1 MGLKIVRGRQAAPAK
16 VVMYGGEGIGKTT
29 LASQFPDPLVLDT
42 EDGTNQLD
50 VARVVVGDWQTMRTA
65 VAALQVDRQG
75 FSTLVVDSID
85 WAERLLVE
93 QVCKDN
99 NKDSVEAFP
108 FGKGWVMVAEQ
119 MGKFLDSLDGLVAAG
134 MNVVLVGHS
143 TVKRVSPPEMTEG
156 YDRHE
161 LKLSKQV
168 SPLVK
173 EWADAVIFLNYR
185 TRVVEGTDG
194 RSKAVGGKE
203 RFMFAERCAAFD
215 AKNRYGLPA
224 EMPMGIAA
232 LAPMFASTKAKA
244 AAPAAV
250 QSDRKGWLERVNEAT
265 TVEELGQIGTDAD
278 VAESNG
284 ELTPSQRQRLDSQID
299 IRHQQI
305 QPQEV
310 ADGVA

>member
-1 MGLKIVRGRQAAPAK
+1 MGMKIVRGKQAAPAK
-16 VVMYGGEGIGKTT
+16 VVLYGGEGIGKTT
-29 LASQFPDPLVLDT
+29 LASQFPDPLILDT

-50 VARVVVGDWQTMRTA
+50 VARVVVGDWQTMKTA
-65 VAALQVDRQG
+65 VAALAVDRQG

-93 QVCKDN
+93 WVCKDN
-99 NKDSVEAFP
+99 GKDSVEAFG

-119 MGKFLDSLDGLVAAG
+119 MGKFLDSLDNLVRAG

-185 TRVVEGTDG
+185 TRVVEGNDG
-194 RSKAVGGKE
+194 RAKAVGGKE

-224 EMPMGIAA
+224 EMPMNIAA
-232 LAPMFASTKAKA
+232 LAPMFAGAKPAELPLFDRIADYIKTAATVRTLGTIGDKIDGYVST
-244 AAPAAV
+244 
-250 QSDRKGWLERVNEAT
+250 
-265 TVEELGQIGTDAD
+265 
-278 VAESNG
+278 G
-284 ELTPSQRQRLDSQID
+284 ELTPVQEQLLRDAINE
-299 IRHQQI
+299 RHAELE
-305 QPQEV
+305 PQEV
-310 ADGVA
+310 SDGVA

>member
-1 MGLKIVRGRQAAPAK
+1 MGLKIVRGKQAAPAK
-16 VVMYGGEGIGKTT
+16 VVLYGGEGIGKTT
-29 LASQFPDPLVLDT
+29 LAAQFPDPLILDT

-65 VAALQVDRQG
+65 VAALAVDRQG

-93 QVCKDN
+93 WVCKDN
-99 NKDSVEAFP
+99 GKDSVEAFG

-119 MGKFLDSLDGLVAAG
+119 MGKFLDSLDNLVRAG

-185 TRVVEGTDG
+185 TRVVEGNDG
-194 RSKAVGGKE
+194 RAKAVGGKE

-224 EMPMGIAA
+224 EMPMNIAA
-232 LAPMFASTKAKA
+232 LAPMFAGSKPA
-244 AAPAAV
+244 AAATG
-250 QSDRKGWLERVNEAT
+250 DRKGWLERVNEAT
-265 TVEELGQIGTDAD
+265 TVEQLSQISDDAD
-278 VAESNG
+278 LAESNG
-284 ELTPSQRQRLDSQID
+284 ELSPSQRSRLDSQIN
-299 IRHQQI
+299 IRHQQLE
-305 QPQEV
+305 PQEV
-310 ADGVA
+310 SDGVA

>member
-1 MGLKIVRGRQAAPAK
+1 MGLKIVRGKQAAPAK
-16 VVMYGGEGIGKTT
+16 VVLYGGEGIGKTT
-29 LASQFPDPLVLDT
+29 LASQFPDPLILDT

-65 VAALQVDRQG
+65 VAALAVDRQG

-93 QVCKDN
+93 WVCKDN
-99 NKDSVEAFP
+99 GKDSVEAFG

-119 MGKFLDSLDGLVAAG
+119 MGKFLDSLDNLVRAG

-185 TRVVEGTDG
+185 TRVVEGNDG
-194 RSKAVGGKE
+194 RAKAVGGKE

-224 EMPMGIAA
+224 EMPMNIAA
-232 LAPMFASTKAKA
+232 LAPMFAGAKPAELPLFDRIADYIKTAATVRTLGTIGDKIDGYVST
-244 AAPAAV
+244 
-250 QSDRKGWLERVNEAT
+250 
-265 TVEELGQIGTDAD
+265 
-278 VAESNG
+278 G
-284 ELTPSQRQRLDSQID
+284 ELTPVQEQLLRDAINE
-299 IRHQQI
+299 RHAELE
-305 QPQEV
+305 PQEV
-310 ADGVA
+310 SDGVA

>member
-1 MGLKIVRGRQAAPAK
+1 MALKIVRGRQAAPAK
-16 VVMYGGEGIGKTT
+16 VVLYGGEGIGKTT
-29 LASQFPDPLVLDT
+29 LASQFPNPLILDT

-50 VARVVVGDWQTMRTA
+50 VARVTVNDWKSLTSA
-65 VAALQVDRQG
+65 VTELKVDRQG
-75 FSTLVVDSID
+75 FGTLVIDSID

-93 QVCKDN
+93 RVCKDGS
-99 NKDSVEAFP
+99 KESIEQFP

-119 MGKFLDSLDGLVAAG
+119 MGKFLDALDGLVATG
-134 MNVVLVGHS
+134 MHVVLVGHS
-143 TVKRVSPPEMTEG
+143 TVKRTSPPEMTEG

-194 RSKAVGGKE
+194 RAKALGGRD

-224 EMPMGIAA
+224 EMPMGIEA
-232 LAPMFASTKAKA
+232 LAPMFAGAASREPATPAEPPLYDRIADYIAK
-244 AAPAAV
+244 
-250 QSDRKGWLERVNEAT
+250 AT
-265 TVEELGQIGTDAD
+265 TVRTLGSVGDKVDGYVST
-278 VAESNG
+278 G
-284 ELTPSQRQRLDSQID
+284 ELTEPQARMLREAID
-299 IRHQQI
+299 ARHNVLE
-305 QPQEV
+305 PQEV
-310 ADGVA
+310 PDVVA

>member
-1 MGLKIVRGRQAAPAK
+1 MGLKIVRGKQAAPAK
-16 VVMYGGEGIGKTT
+16 VVLYGGEGIGKTT
-29 LASQFPDPLVLDT
+29 LASQFPDPLILDT

-65 VAALQVDRQG
+65 VAALAVDRQG

-85 WAERLLVE
+85 WAERLLV
-93 QVCKDN
+93 QKVCKDAD
-99 NKDSVEAFP
+99 KPSIESFP
-108 FGKGWVMVAEQ
+108 FGKGWVIATEQ
-119 MGKFLDSLDGLVAAG
+119 MAQFLDSLDNLVRAG

-168 SPLVK
+168 SPLIK
-173 EWADAVIFLNYR
+173 EWADALIFLNYR

-194 RSKAVGGKE
+194 RAKAVGGKE

-232 LAPMFASTKAKA
+232 LAPMFAVTRAKA
-244 AAPAAV
+244 PEPAPVAV
-250 QSDRKGWLERVNEAT
+250 QADRKGWLERVNEAT
-265 TVEELGQIGTDAD
+265 TVEELGRIGEDAD
-278 VAESNG
+278 QAESTG
-284 ELTPSQRQRLDSQID
+284 ELSPSQRKRLDSQIE
-299 IRHQQI
+299 IRHQQLE
-305 QPQEV
+305 PQEV
-310 ADGVA
+310 A

>member
-1 MGLKIVRGRQAAPAK
+1 MGLRIVRGKQAAPAK
-16 VVMYGGEGIGKTT
+16 VVLYGGEGIGKTT
-29 LASQFPDPLVLDT
+29 LASQFPDPLILDT

-65 VAALQVDRQG
+65 VAALAVDRQG

-93 QVCKDN
+93 WVCKDN
-99 NKDSVEAFP
+99 GKDSVEAFG

-119 MGKFLDSLDGLVAAG
+119 MGKFLDSLDNLVRAG

-185 TRVVEGTDG
+185 TRVVEGNDG
-194 RSKAVGGKE
+194 RAKAVGGKE
-203 RFMFAERCAAFD
+203 RFMFADRSAAFD

-224 EMPMGIAA
+224 EMPMNIAA
-232 LAPMFASTKAKA
+232 LAPMFAGAKPAEPPLFDRIADYIKKA
-244 AAPAAV
+244 A
-250 QSDRKGWLERVNEAT
+250 
-265 TVEELGQIGTDAD
+265 TVRTLGTIGDKVDGYLST
-278 VAESNG
+278 G
-284 ELTPSQRQRLDSQID
+284 ELTAAQEQLLRDAINE
-299 IRHQQI
+299 RHAELE
-305 QPQEV
+305 PQEV
-310 ADGVA
+310 SDGVA